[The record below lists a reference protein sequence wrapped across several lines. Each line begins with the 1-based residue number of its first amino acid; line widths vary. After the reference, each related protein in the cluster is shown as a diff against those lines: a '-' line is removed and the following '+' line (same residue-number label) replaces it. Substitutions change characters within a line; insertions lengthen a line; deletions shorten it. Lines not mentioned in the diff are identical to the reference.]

1 MQRNS
6 GRKDYTVFGDLKIT
20 SVAWFKREKK
30 ERGEWSQTTQGFE
43 SHFNNLSP

>member
-6 GRKDYTVFGDLKIT
+6 GRKDYAVFGDLKIT

-30 ERGEWSQTTQGFE
+30 RKRRMEPDHTRF
-43 SHFNNLSP
+43 